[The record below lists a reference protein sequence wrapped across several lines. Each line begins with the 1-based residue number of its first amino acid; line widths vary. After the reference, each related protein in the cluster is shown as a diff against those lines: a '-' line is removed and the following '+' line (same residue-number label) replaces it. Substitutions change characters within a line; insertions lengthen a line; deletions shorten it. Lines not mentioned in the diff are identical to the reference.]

1 MTDIQSL
8 AKQLLSTE
16 KLVLG
21 KPEYE
26 RITLEQMRENVLSRA
41 KATLAALKEYEGGSL
56 DAPMA
61 RTGLN
66 AIVIKIGYGDKN
78 EALVSFLDEINE
90 EKAEFRANGKTRD
103 EQKERAVAFFKAIIP
118 AIEAGDLDAKIKEK
132 LKSYQERGEKGKK
145 ARKKKA
151 QLRAESKRNSLAIAA
166 E

>member
-1 MTDIQSL
+1 MTNIQSL
-8 AKQLLSTE
+8 AAKLLSTE

-21 KPEYE
+21 KPEYQ
-26 RITLEQMRENVLSRA
+26 RITLEQMRENVLTRA
-41 KATLAALKEYEGGSL
+41 KETLEALNAYEGGVL

-90 EKAEFRANGKTRD
+90 EKAEFRANGVTRE
-103 EQKERAVAFFKAIIP
+103 EQKERAVEFFEAIIP
-118 AIEAGDLDAKIKEK
+118 AIEAGGLDEKIKEK
-132 LKSYQERGEKGKK
+132 LKSYQERGEKGKE

-151 QLRAESKRNSLAIAA
+151 QLRAEAKRNSLAIAA

>member
-1 MTDIQSL
+1 MTDIQRL
-8 AKQLLSTE
+8 AAQLLSTE

-26 RITLEQMRENVLSRA
+26 RITLKQMRENVLSRA
-41 KATLAALKEYEGGSL
+41 KATLDALKEYEGGSL

-78 EALVSFLDEINE
+78 EALVSFTDEINE
-90 EKAEFRANGKTRD
+90 EKAEFRANGKTRE
-103 EQKERAVAFFKAIIP
+103 EQKERAIKFFEALIP
-118 AIEAGDLDAKIKEK
+118 AIEAGSLDEKLNEK
-132 LKSYQERGEKGKK
+132 LKSYQERSEKGKE
-145 ARKKKA
+145 ARKQKA
-151 QLRAESKRNSLAIAA
+151 ERRAKAKHKSLSIAA

>member
-16 KLVLG
+16 KLFLG

-26 RITLEQMRENVLSRA
+26 RITIEQMRENVLNRA
-41 KATLAALKEYEGGSL
+41 KDTLDALKDYEGGSL

-103 EQKERAVAFFKAIIP
+103 EQKKRAVEFFKAIIP
-118 AIEAGDLDAKIKEK
+118 AIEAGSLDEKLNEK
-132 LKSYQERGEKGKK
+132 LKSYQERSKKGKEIRKQK
-145 ARKKKA
+145 AER
-151 QLRAESKRNSLAIAA
+151 RAEAKSNSLAIAA